1 MYYSES
7 GSGVFILRLERGEKV
22 IASIN
27 KFCRKLGIK
36 NALINGIGSLENPKL
51 AHYTVDKK
59 KYKEETKEG
68 IFELTGMMGN
78 VAIFR
83 GEQLVHVHV
92 TVSDNKMNVYGGHL
106 VESEVSATVEITLQ
120 GIEGEK
126 EKKYDE
132 EIGLKL
138 FDLPDHI

>member
-7 GSGVFILRLERGEKV
+7 GSGMFILRLEKGEEV
-22 IASIN
+22 VTSIH

-59 KYKEETKEG
+59 KYNEETKEG

-78 VAIFR
+78 VAIFQ

-92 TVSDNKMNVYGGHL
+92 TISDNKMNAYGGIL
-106 VESEVSATVEITLQ
+106 
-120 GIEGEK
+120 
-126 EKKYDE
+126 
-132 EIGLKL
+132 
-138 FDLPDHI
+138 